1 MKKFL
6 PSVALLLFVISL
18 AGCTYEKHMIPD
30 GKGGYIVEKRRKGS
44 KEVEYKHEGPKG
56 VEIDD

>member
-1 MKKFL
+1 MKKSL
-6 PSVALLLFVISL
+6 PCIALLLFVVCL

-44 KEVEYKHEGPKG
+44 KEVEYKREGPASI
-56 VEIDD
+56 EIDD